1 MSLKNDAC
9 HNWAKEIDWAKEL
22 ENNTA
27 VTYKTGCL
35 NPKFTLTAD
44 DINRAIAT
52 FKDSIGREEKGEEEW
67 VWVTGY
73 KGTDKD
79 MKCRDYQF
87 AMNKQFDMPEGEDI
101 VMCSSGFH
109 FCDKLSRVYN
119 YYDVKDG
126 NRFFEVKALVRRWK
140 KDGYYKIEQ
149 RGDKMVAKS
158 IKFVRE
164 LSIDEIFE
172 AAPKCTDI
180 KDWSSEQKEIARQ
193 TNIENVRM
201 NIKIA
206 KLVKFGYSEAFAA
219 YVCHNGAYDIAC
231 IMGETPNVSM
241 DVKVLTICMN
251 MNRSNFRF

>member
-1 MSLKNDAC
+1 MSLKTDARV
-9 HNWAKEIDWAKEL
+9 NYTKEIDWSKEVK
-22 ENNTA
+22 A
-27 VTYKTGCL
+27 VSNGYISSAGAG
-35 NPKFTLTAD
+35 LTVE
-44 DINRAIAT
+44 DINRAIKIMSEPVYKT
-52 FKDSIGREEKGEEEW
+52 EQGEEEW

-87 AMNKQFDMPEGEDI
+87 EMNKQFDMPEGEDI

-109 FCDKLSRVYN
+109 FCDKLKFVYQ
-119 YYDVKDG
+119 YYNICNG

-164 LSIDEIFE
+164 LSIDEIFDATVDAE
-172 AAPKCTDI
+172 AKS
-180 KDWSSEQKEIARQ
+180 WSTEQKELARR

-201 NIKIA
+201 NLKVA
-206 KLVKFGYSEAFAA
+206 KLVEFGYSEAFATYA
-219 YVCHNGAYDIAC
+219 CHNGAYDIAC
-231 IMGETPNVSM
+231 VMGATPNVSM
-241 DVKVLTICMN
+241 DVKVMTICMN

>member
-1 MSLKNDAC
+1 MSLKNM
-9 HNWAKEIDWAKEL
+9 EIDWQKEL
-22 ENNTA
+22 QTA
-27 VTYKTGCL
+27 VANYKPDYTIPKLTLSAEQL
-35 NPKFTLTAD
+35 NHA
-44 DINRAIAT
+44 INIMSEPVY
-52 FKDSIGREEKGEEEW
+52 KNEQGEEEW

-87 AMNKQFDMPEGEDI
+87 EMNKQFDMPEGEDI
-101 VMCSSGFH
+101 LMCSSGFH

-140 KDGYYKIEQ
+140 KNGYYKIEQ

-193 TNIENVRM
+193 TNIENVRR

-219 YVCHNGAYDIAC
+219 YVCHNSAYEIAC